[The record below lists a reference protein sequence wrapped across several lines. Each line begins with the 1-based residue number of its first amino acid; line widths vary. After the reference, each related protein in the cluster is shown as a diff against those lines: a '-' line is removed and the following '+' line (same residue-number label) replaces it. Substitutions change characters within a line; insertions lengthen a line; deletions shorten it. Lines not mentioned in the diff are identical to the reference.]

1 MPPPREWRRHSGTR
15 GRPSRNSP
23 PTPLH
28 RSHVLPKPPRCTVSP
43 DAASPTRTASA
54 SSASTPATASMQ
66 PTSQPGRR
74 WPALWHQ
81 ATAVLERIPHRLD
94 QPDNQASQAHIA
106 AFGEAL
112 DALPILTPQD
122 IRPQLRDAAT
132 VFERATRSRFQ
143 AEHRHALA
151 LRGAVRA
158 MLREPAPTD
167 GAVLAMFLDAA
178 ILVVIAAARWHELRH
193 HDQQVAAAHQTLL
206 HLRAAYDQAAAAPLA
221 ALAQRRPPQQTVN
234 RHVRHLRH
242 AVPDHAEQ
250 IIDDPAFDALTTTL
264 AQGEAAGRDPVWLLQ
279 QVADQRALDDA
290 DSAARVLTWRLQRLS
305 ARLDPS
311 AGARAAQDRSAAAQ
325 RIDAQVHKGA
335 AVTAPQPPQV
345 RQR

>member
-1 MPPPREWRRHSGTR
+1 M
-15 GRPSRNSP
+15 
-23 PTPLH
+23 
-28 RSHVLPKPPRCTVSP
+28 
-43 DAASPTRTASA
+43 
-54 SSASTPATASMQ
+54 
-66 PTSQPGRR
+66 
-74 WPALWHQ
+74 
-81 ATAVLERIPHRLD
+81 
-94 QPDNQASQAHIA
+94 
-106 AFGEAL
+106 
-112 DALPILTPQD
+112 
-122 IRPQLRDAAT
+122 
-132 VFERATRSRFQ
+132 
-143 AEHRHALA
+143 
-151 LRGAVRA
+151 
-158 MLREPAPTD
+158 
-167 GAVLAMFLDAA
+167 
-178 ILVVIAAARWHELRH
+178 
-193 HDQQVAAAHQTLL
+193 
-206 HLRAAYDQAAAAPLA
+206 
-221 ALAQRRPPQQTVN
+221 N